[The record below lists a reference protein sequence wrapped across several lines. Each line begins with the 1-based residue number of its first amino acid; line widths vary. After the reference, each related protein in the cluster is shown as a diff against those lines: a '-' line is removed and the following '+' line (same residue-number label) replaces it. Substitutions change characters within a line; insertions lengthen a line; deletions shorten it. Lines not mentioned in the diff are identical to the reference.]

1 MPNFLVQPLPTG
13 SLDIIGDVHG
23 ELQALQQ
30 LIQNL
35 GYQEDGSHPE
45 QRSLIFVGDYCDRGP
60 NSPAVIEYLKSLI
73 NNNKAKG
80 ILGNHEINLLIDDA
94 KDGSGWY
101 FDQRYQSD
109 LKNYSPFKC
118 AKPQN
123 RDEIR
128 KFLSSLPIALERSDL
143 RIVHAA
149 WNKPAIDAIRS
160 VKSEDFLDFFFECER
175 KADNYAE
182 KKGILNKYLAAKQ
195 EWKEKIEDP
204 KALMPLLQA
213 YIDYDLVKNDFNPI
227 RLLTSGTEGPADRPF
242 FAGNRWRFSDRTPW
256 WNSYQDDIPV
266 VFGHY
271 WRQLFPQPMAKI
283 SKYSLLFK
291 DIDPF
296 SWHGAKKN
304 TFCVDFSV
312 GARWRDRRKDQAP
325 EDSAFHL
332 AALRWPEKIIMTDT
346 GFTQPTR

>member
-1 MPNFLVQPLPTG
+1 MSNFLVQPLPAG

-23 ELQALQQ
+23 ELQALHQ
-30 LIQNL
+30 LIKNL
-35 GYQEDGSHPE
+35 GYQKDGSHPDK
-45 QRSLIFVGDYCDRGP
+45 RTLIFVGDYCDRGP
-60 NSPAVIEYLKSLI
+60 NSPAVIEYLKLLI

-101 FDQRYQSD
+101 FDQRYESD
-109 LKNYSPFKC
+109 LKNYAPFSRVEPK
-118 AKPQN
+118 N
-123 RDEIR
+123 REKIR
-128 KFLSSLPIALERSDL
+128 QFLSSLPIALERNDL

-149 WNKPAIDAIRS
+149 WVNESINAIRS
-160 VKSEDFLDFFFECER
+160 VKSDNFLDFFFECER
-175 KADNYAE
+175 KADVYAE
-182 KKGILNKYLAAKQ
+182 NKGILNRYLAAKE

-204 KALMPLLQA
+204 ATHMPLLQA

-227 RLLTSGTEGPADRPF
+227 RLLTSGTEGPASEAF

-256 WNSYQDDIPV
+256 WNHYDDDIPV
-266 VFGHY
+266 IFGHY
-271 WRQLFPQPMAKI
+271 WRQLFPRPSVKM

-296 SWHGAKKN
+296 SWHGKKKN

-312 GARWRDRRKDQAP
+312 GARWRDRHKAQSP

-346 GFTQPTR
+346 GFTHPIR